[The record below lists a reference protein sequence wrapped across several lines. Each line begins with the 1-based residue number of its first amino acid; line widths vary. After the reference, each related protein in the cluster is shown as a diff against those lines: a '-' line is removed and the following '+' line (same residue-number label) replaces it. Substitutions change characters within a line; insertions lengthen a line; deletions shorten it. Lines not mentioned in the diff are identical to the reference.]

1 MSEEQSQPQ
10 SENPPPAAPKS
21 PLDQRLVQV
30 ARVLVVTKQ
39 QVERLTEAVTE
50 LTSRQQHLDDLST
63 QLHERIGGLH
73 GQLGATTDELG
84 QRIADAMG
92 DLDLQR
98 QGSEDA
104 RQYASE
110 LLERATSTGE
120 RLAGVQSELSGKI
133 DKLQGDMD
141 QALAAIESTT
151 EEAARANSM
160 LDEQVFALKGRV
172 TAFAQGVEQW
182 FKPAQS
188 EIEANRQFV
197 ERAAEQIRERLEG
210 FDEAA
215 RDLEQRVQGGLA
227 ELNKRNE
234 SRDAIIDAMGSSLES
249 KLDACLERLARHP
262 ERTSELALDRFRPL
276 IDELMTHVSNTCLGE
291 ADLGDHVR
299 SLQAQFESAI
309 AGIEERLTPA
319 LAKLATRLDAVDVT
333 ATETRDNCRAVQQQ
347 LGGATA
353 QLEKRIFAVQE
364 SLDTALGA
372 TLEQKLAGFGERL
385 DAVAEQMA
393 GRVSQ
398 TLSDLDE
405 RSRTSADDAAARQEE
420 LAKGQQSLAG
430 GLDRLEAQVAKTL
443 TTSGDQTRSLV
454 SLRDRIDSVSEQV
467 DECVTRNLSGFDE
480 RNRQAIEDAVAVRK
494 ELIGGQRELG
504 MAIIRLERLVSDS
517 LAAYGEHRTRDEE
530 NSTIV
535 INDMRDVRD
544 QMAAVSSELAERISP
559 VLAELQMRSPESEA
573 INAQLAE
580 GRNQLNAAFS
590 RFQGQVAETLAGLDA
605 RFDSTAEQVGRRV
618 SETLAES
625 QAGLNT
631 TLRRV
636 EDLATQALTDLG
648 SVNSE
653 EHERITGVKDQ
664 VSRLS
669 EQLAAVGD
677 RLDDAA
683 EQMGR
688 QVSEKVEGSRNELDT
703 ALEPVV
709 AMLQEQQHARDK
721 ADTILEQELT
731 DLRTRLAD
739 VSTALVELR
748 ERPSSDRRHT
758 MEHEQI
764 ATMARQLGDLH
775 EQLTAMRSLVE
786 AVPGQLDQHVSA
798 ALAGLSDRP
807 ASDHKQL
814 ASVQEQL
821 IDLRD
826 QLVMVSTQVESVTAV
841 VDRRVSEALAQVGSL
856 QSEEPDLSEF
866 KAQVEAMTAEVGTQ
880 VSQALAEL
888 QVPGPAAEGQGQDSK
903 QLGAMVIRLEERV
916 TTALDELAGRVP
928 HDRKQIDGM
937 QRQLVAVGEQVAAVL
952 DRQFEL
958 RPVADA
964 PGDGARDDNSS
975 RLDQQ
980 FDGLRQQLATL
991 GERLGSLENSLGEM
1005 EFAVRPDNADA
1016 PGLDDKLEEL
1026 QTQISAATEKMD
1038 TRLADVVSAMKA
1050 SHAQPPGATT
1060 APATA
1065 PKRPRPA
1072 TNRKNLTP
1080 DQFVKSLIDAINSG
1094 KPDTIRDF
1102 VIDEYAESAL
1112 DERGVH
1118 TRVDVYMSVYEE
1130 LGESRLIDLQVNS
1143 TTEII
1148 AIVQSTHSMTRQRFE
1163 IVLERAEPHKI
1174 LVVNIDAI

>member
-1 MSEEQSQPQ
+1 VSEEQSQPQ

-110 LLERATSTGE
+110 LLERASSTGE

-234 SRDAIIDAMGSSLES
+234 SRDAIIDAMGSGLES

-353 QLEKRIFAVQE
+353 QLEKRIFAMQE

-372 TLEQKLAGFGERL
+372 ALEQKLAGFGERL

-494 ELIGGQRELG
+494 ETIGGQRELG
-504 MAIIRLERLVSDS
+504 MAIIRLERLVADS

-530 NSTIV
+530 YSTIV

-618 SETLAES
+618 SE
-625 QAGLNT
+625 
-631 TLRRV
+631 
-636 EDLATQALTDLG
+636 
-648 SVNSE
+648 
-653 EHERITGVKDQ
+653 
-664 VSRLS
+664 
-669 EQLAAVGD
+669 
-677 RLDDAA
+677 
-683 EQMGR
+683 
-688 QVSEKVEGSRNELDT
+688 KVEGSRNELDT

-721 ADTILEQELT
+721 ADTILDQELT
-731 DLRTRLAD
+731 GLRTRLAD

-758 MEHEQI
+758 MEHGQS

-975 RLDQQ
+975 RLDEQ

-1038 TRLADVVSAMKA
+1038 MRLADVVSAMKA

-1072 TNRKNLTP
+1072 THRKNLTP
-1080 DQFVKSLIDAINSG
+1080 GQLVKSLIDAINSG

-1148 AIVQSTHSMTRQRFE
+1148 AIIQSTHSMTRQRFE
-1163 IVLERAEPHKI
+1163 LILERAEPHKI